1 MVLSLVLSWILG
13 LTWPYYSV
21 FWSSHDFARIPQI
34 SLGFWP
40 FLRRLL
46 LPQCFYL
53 IPPITVA
60 FRSTHTSNTKPI
72 LECQALWVRSQ
83 SSDSWFDLWFFA
95 LCSAYSKLWFLFA
108 HQAPKTVSQ
117 GDVSWLQDH
126 KISNFLLALLTFCP
140 FFPPAS
146 VGPCSFPGC
155 CCGSLNFS
163 APNAPVFSWILGSAH
178 ILLERTISTIPV
190 AFGRED

>member
-1 MVLSLVLSWILG
+1 MSYLRSLWHSG
-13 LTWPYYSV
+13 PLT
-21 FWSSHDFARIPQI
+21 
-34 SLGFWP
+34 G
-40 FLRRLL
+40 
-46 LPQCFYL
+46 
-53 IPPITVA
+53 
-60 FRSTHTSNTKPI
+60 NTKPI

-163 APNAPVFSWILGSAH
+163 APSAPVFSWILGSAH